1 MSTEKTNKKRGAV
14 TEREPRLLNHSTP
27 FAIRE
32 AFNHLRTNLMYTLND
47 EEGCPIFA
55 ITSADESAGKS
66 TVVANI
72 AISYAMASK
81 KVLLIDCD
89 MRAPMQC
96 KIFKM
101 DKTLPGLSELLSGI
115 EEDPAPLI
123 HNTENE
129 GVSLLLAGMTPP
141 NPAELILSQRFEQY
155 LKTWRMEY
163 DAIFIDFPPVG
174 IVTDTLAV
182 NKLVTGYVFVV
193 RSEKSDSRKITAAL
207 DAMAKVDAKVL
218 GIILNDVNAKSY
230 SRRAR
235 RGARSSYYES
245 RYEKAHSNNIYRRSY
260 EKAKI
265 ATEQNATEQ
274 NATEQNATEP
284 NVSEGNEA

>member
-1 MSTEKTNKKRGAV
+1 MSKATVKSKKKRLAT
-14 TEREPRLLNHSTP
+14 TETETRLLNQTTP

-32 AFNHLRTNLMYTLND
+32 AFNHLRTNLLYTLND
-47 EEGCPIFA
+47 EEGCPVFA
-55 ITSADESAGKS
+55 VTSADESAGKS

-81 KVLLIDCD
+81 KVLLIDAD

-101 DKTLPGLSELLSGI
+101 DKNLAGLSEMLSGI
-115 EEDPAPLI
+115 EGDSAPKI
-123 HNTENE
+123 HETPTP
-129 GVSLLLAGMTPP
+129 GLSLLLAGMTPP
-141 NPAELILSQRFEQY
+141 NPAELIMSRRLEHY
-155 LKTWRMEY
+155 LKQWRMEY

-193 RSEKSDSRKITAAL
+193 RSEKSDSRKISTAL
-207 DAMAKVDAKVL
+207 DAMTKVDAKVL

-230 SRRAR
+230 NRRAH
-235 RGARSSYYES
+235 RGKKNSYYAS
-245 RYEKAHSNNIYRRSY
+245 RYEKAYDANIYHHVE
-260 EKAKI
+260 EK
-265 ATEQNATEQ
+265 ES
-274 NATEQNATEP
+274 
-284 NVSEGNEA
+284 VSDNGNDA

>member
-1 MSTEKTNKKRGAV
+1 MSPFKKKSKLPTE
-14 TEREPRLLNHSTP
+14 TETRLLDHSTP

-32 AFNHLRTNLMYTLND
+32 SFNHLRTNLMYTLND

-72 AISYAMASK
+72 AISYSMAAK
-81 KVLLIDCD
+81 KVLLIDGD

-115 EEDPAPLI
+115 EEDTSSLI
-123 HNTENE
+123 RPTQFE
-129 GVSLLLAGMTPP
+129 GLQLLLAGMTPP
-141 NPAELILSQRFEQY
+141 NPAELIMSNRFEQY

-182 NKLVTGYVFVV
+182 HHLVTGHIFVV
-193 RSEKSDSRKITAAL
+193 RSEKSDSRKVSAAL

-218 GIILNDVNAKSY
+218 GIILNDVNPKSY
-230 SRRAR
+230 NRRAH
-235 RGARSSYYES
+235 RGGVRTYYAS
-245 RYEKAHSNNIYRRSY
+245 RYEKSYVSNVYHRSY
-260 EKAKI
+260 AKSKSSD
-265 ATEQNATEQ
+265 ESNDK
-274 NATEQNATEP
+274 
-284 NVSEGNEA
+284 

>member
-1 MSTEKTNKKRGAV
+1 MSTLKLTKKKIA
-14 TEREPRLLNHSTP
+14 TPENETRLLNASTP

-47 EEGCPIFA
+47 DEGCPVFA

-72 AISYAMASK
+72 AIAYAMASK
-81 KVLLIDCD
+81 KVLLIDGD

-96 KIFKM
+96 KIFNL

-115 EEDPAPLI
+115 EDNPANLI
-123 HNTENE
+123 HPTESE
-129 GVSLLLAGMTPP
+129 GLSLLLAGMTPP
-141 NPAELILSQRFEQY
+141 NPAELIMSNRFEYY
-155 LKTWRMEY
+155 LKNWRMEY

-182 NKLVTGYVFVV
+182 NKLVTGYVFVA

-207 DAMAKVDAKVL
+207 DSMAKVDAKVL
-218 GIILNDVNAKSY
+218 GIILNAVNSKSY
-230 SRRAR
+230 NRRAH
-235 RGARSSYYES
+235 RGKKNSYYAS
-245 RYEKAHSNNIYRRSY
+245 RYEKLYTENIYQRSY
-260 EKAKI
+260 KK
-265 ATEQNATEQ
+265 EQDSDEGKNA
-274 NATEQNATEP
+274 
-284 NVSEGNEA
+284 